1 MLPAAATAELS
12 LSFITYCNHIARR
25 HFSFGMFASSAP
37 VGILFVEKG
46 IREEGA
52 AFALCSFALNQRHMF
67 HDFVIAPMN
76 NGRRPSAKDRN
87 TCVSNLSVS
96 QSTVANVCKYLNR
109 FIVAAAAG
117 RPTTVAIFH
126 DVAGKHSPNL
136 PYSQN
141 DESSPEIHINDFIH
155 LHTKF
160 RFVGDTDST
169 RTSEANVRLCRI
181 ALACR
186 RHRTQ
191 NEKNIY

>member
-1 MLPAAATAELS
+1 
-12 LSFITYCNHIARR
+12 
-25 HFSFGMFASSAP
+25 
-37 VGILFVEKG
+37 
-46 IREEGA
+46 
-52 AFALCSFALNQRHMF
+52 
-67 HDFVIAPMN
+67 MN